1 MRRGLRWGTAGLLVL
16 ALAACSGSSDAPA
29 PGGTDGTVPSGSAVS
44 PGASSPAP
52 ASPGA
57 ESPAT
62 GGDTFDPEPVSTVSV
77 PLGRPAKG
85 SGKVPIVV
93 LVPGGG
99 WDTHD
104 NSGFAPLAQKLT
116 DAGLVVVT
124 TSYRAGQDGKRF
136 PVPVQDVTC
145 ATAYA
150 ARAAADAGVGGGPLI
165 VVGHSAGGHLG
176 ALAAT
181 SNNALGAQCADPI
194 PKVAGFV
201 GLGGVYDTLDFEP
214 NMVEFFGTPQSSDPT
229 LWESGDPIAYAEKG
243 EVPLSLRV
251 LLLAGQDDTVVPMNQ
266 ATTYAAVL
274 KKNFIKVQLEQLPG
288 VDHMELIDPA
298 VAAAPI
304 IAFARSLSR

>member
-1 MRRGLRWGTAGLLVL
+1 MRRGLRWSSAGLLVL
-16 ALAACSGSSDAPA
+16 ALAACSGSSDSPA
-29 PGGTDGTVPSGSAVS
+29 PGGSQATASSGSAVD

-57 ESPAT
+57 ESPAA
-62 GGDTFDPEPVSTVSV
+62 GADTFDPAPVSTVSV
-77 PLGRPAKG
+77 PLDRPAKG
-85 SGKVPIVV
+85 KAPIVV

-104 NSGFAPLAQKLT
+104 SSGFAPLAQKLT
-116 DAGLVVVT
+116 DAGLAVVT
-124 TSYRAGQDGKRF
+124 TSYRAGQEGKRF

-150 ARAAADAGVGGGPLI
+150 ARAAADQGVGGGPVI

-181 SNNALGAQCADPI
+181 SRNALGAQCADPI
-194 PKVAGFV
+194 PKIAGFV

-214 NMVEFFGTPQSSDPT
+214 NMVAFFGTPQSNDPT
-229 LWESGDPIAYAEKG
+229 LWESGDPVAYAEKG

-251 LLLAGQDDTVVPMNQ
+251 LLLAGEDDTVVPMNQ

-274 KKNFIKVQLEQLPG
+274 AKKLIKVKLEQLPG
-288 VDHMELIDPA
+288 VDHMELIEPE

-304 IAFARSLSR
+304 IAFARSFSR